1 MRLEFDP
8 ECFDSHDTM
17 RLLTVLVQRSGGS
30 VTVTQRELEELGDQ
44 LDFSLVGT
52 GTDVRVEIRP

>member
-8 ECFDSHDTM
+8 ECFGPHDTM
-17 RLLTVLVQRSGGS
+17 RLLTVLVQRSGGA